1 MSSWWEWGI
10 DGMLYAADFAFG
22 GPTGESLVA
31 KSALVGITKGSSKV
45 ATKTIYVKGYGNVV
59 EKMMHP
65 IKKRIF
71 NKVGKMNFLKAVGNN
86 PDIVIQNG
94 KIVLQGTKNGP
105 FSGKTYQ
112 TNLDANVYFK

>member
-1 MSSWWEWGI
+1 MIYTDVSSDYDGDGVSSWWEWGI

-65 IKKRIF
+65 IKRE
-71 NKVGKMNFLKAVGNN
+71 FLIKLV
-86 PDIVIQNG
+86 
-94 KIVLQGTKNGP
+94 K
-105 FSGKTYQ
+105 
-112 TNLDANVYFK
+112 